1 MITAA
6 LGLFF
11 VVLTLL
17 AIQVRSGR
25 DPALGPGLVSPAAIT
40 KPATG
45 KAGKAQTPGS
55 RLDRHPDLSRA
66 SAMSTASP
74 TAAATGEAPSLR
86 TKIAAIAVVV
96 ALAALAAYAMFSGP
110 TTVPAPPGRRHQGRT
125 EQGRSRRRGGVPE
138 GEGGGSD

>member
-1 MITAA
+1 VPDKPAPRRPRAPSPLAVITSA

-45 KAGKAQTPGS
+45 KGGTAAQTQQAAS
-55 RLDRHPDLSRA
+55 LVTRA
-66 SAMSTASP
+66 SP
-74 TAAATGEAPSLR
+74 
-86 TKIAAIAVVV
+86 
-96 ALAALAAYAMFSGP
+96 
-110 TTVPAPPGRRHQGRT
+110 VPPP
-125 EQGRSRRRGGVPE
+125 
-138 GEGGGSD
+138 